1 MSRYCK
7 ICGAKSGRCNHL
19 ILDFGERQENTD
31 KKNDDTK
38 KAESQK

>member
-1 MSRYCK
+1 MPRYCK

-19 ILDFGERQENTD
+19 VIDFGEREEKTDENSD
-31 KKNDDTK
+31 NSK